1 MWLLDTDKQLIFPFP
16 SGFCPFNNSFKKLYT
31 HREGSSLN
39 RLYTISTWCLFGVE
53 EWSEPIY
60 YFIRIV
66 PSDKLIGLYFGSC
79 WQSWKCQI
87 NPKNVL
93 ACLSPLR
100 IFIYATFLC
109 GFSCFGYFFNNIV
122 HSNTSSQP
130 YSPIVHFTFVQ
141 DKFNF
146 SIVQNPHLNLALL
159 TYAGE
164 WDPNPQPEIFTNWL
178 RRSGSEV
185 LPLHYTPGIY
195 FYISCF
201 MHF

>member
-1 MWLLDTDKQLIFPFP
+1 MFIWRGGMKWAYLLFHKNSSQWQTHWSLFWLLLTELEMP
-16 SGFCPFNNSFKKLYT
+16 N
-31 HREGSSLN
+31 
-39 RLYTISTWCLFGVE
+39 
-53 EWSEPIY
+53 
-60 YFIRIV
+60 
-66 PSDKLIGLYFGSC
+66 
-79 WQSWKCQI
+79 QSQ
-87 NPKNVL
+87 NFL

-130 YSPIVHFTFVQ
+130 YSQIVHFTFVQ

-164 WDPNPQPEIFTNWL
+164 WDPNPRPEIFTNWL
-178 RRSGSEV
+178 RHSGSEV
-185 LPLHYTPGIY
+185 LPLPYIPDIY
-195 FYISCF
+195 F
-201 MHF
+201 

>member
-1 MWLLDTDKQLIFPFP
+1 MFIWRGGMKWAYLLFHKNSSQWQTHSSLFWLLLTELEMP
-16 SGFCPFNNSFKKLYT
+16 N
-31 HREGSSLN
+31 
-39 RLYTISTWCLFGVE
+39 
-53 EWSEPIY
+53 
-60 YFIRIV
+60 
-66 PSDKLIGLYFGSC
+66 
-79 WQSWKCQI
+79 QSQ
-87 NPKNVL
+87 NFL

-164 WDPNPQPEIFTNWL
+164 WDPNPRPEISRT
-178 RRSGSEV
+178 GSDV
-185 LPLHYTPGIY
+185 PGRKCYHYTIPPAFI
-195 FYISCF
+195 FTFPVLCIFSP
-201 MHF
+201 